1 MERPPAEESLIPE
14 RSLWLRDGDLRIAWK
29 LAAFVGVYLF
39 VSFFLLPLAMF
50 SRFDHPL
57 LFPVIQASATLAAT
71 LFCMMLI
78 EKQSLLD
85 VGLWFRPPALH
96 AFLIGNGAAA
106 GMMVLVFAAEL
117 SSGLARTIMLSLEIG
132 ASLNIIAFGL
142 LQFGIVAVGEEV
154 LTRGYPFL
162 ALQRRY
168 NSTVAIVAT
177 SVVFSLMH
185 AANPSVSSFA
195 LVNIFLAGIWLGIAR
210 VLSGGLWLPIG
221 LHLSWNF
228 VLGSILG
235 YPVSGIVEMSL
246 WRTEV
251 SGPLWITGGYF
262 GPEGGV
268 LVTVVLIAGTLALF
282 HPALRR
288 RYAFA
293 ASTFEVQENI
303 EEAS

>member
-1 MERPPAEESLIPE
+1 MERPSAEESLIPE
-14 RSLWLRDGDLRIAWK
+14 RNLWIYDGEVRIVWK
-29 LAAFVGVYLF
+29 LSAYVGVFHFFGFLLLLVSFLLHQSTTLVYSIALTLAAF
-39 VSFFLLPLAMF
+39 
-50 SRFDHPL
+50 
-57 LFPVIQASATLAAT
+57 AAT
-71 LFCMMLI
+71 VFCMLLI
-78 EKQSLLD
+78 EKRSVVD
-85 VGLWFRPPALH
+85 IGLWFRAPAH
-96 AFLIGNGAAA
+96 RAFWIGNGLAA
-106 GMMVLVFAAEL
+106 GMILLVYAVEL
-117 SSGLARTIMLSLEIG
+117 STGMARTIMLSLEIG
-132 ASLNIIAFGL
+132 ASLNIIAVGF
-142 LQFGIVAVGEEV
+142 LQFSIVAVGEEV

-168 NSTVAIVAT
+168 NSTAAIVAT

-235 YPVSGIVEMSL
+235 YPVSGMVEMSL

-268 LVTVVLIAGTLALF
+268 LVTVILIAGTLALF

-293 ASTFEVQENI
+293 DSMVEVKEKS